1 MPPHAPICPPM
12 PPHAPPTPQWLQT
25 LAVRAAHGSPGPGAP
40 LRSVTWGLG
49 PWAGAQGSEPG
60 GAATICY
67 GGQIWADWGPR
78 YPTIPPRPP
87 RLLQILD
94 AFDGILLGFA
104 GGLALL
110 ELRLVLL
117 YLVGAGWMG
126 GWD

>member
-1 MPPHAPICPPM
+1 M
-12 PPHAPPTPQWLQT
+12 
-25 LAVRAAHGSPGPGAP
+25 AAPGPGPRYDP
-40 LRSVTWGLG
+40 LR
-49 PWAGAQGSEPG
+49 G
-60 GAATICY
+60 G
-67 GGQIWADWGPR
+67 WGPGPGLR
-78 YPTIPPRPP
+78 ARSPGALLRSATGGRLGPTIPPRPP

-94 AFDGILLGFA
+94 AFNGILLGFA

>member
-1 MPPHAPICPPM
+1 M
-12 PPHAPPTPQWLQT
+12 
-25 LAVRAAHGSPGPGAP
+25 G
-40 LRSVTWGLG
+40 
-49 PWAGAQGSEPG
+49 
-60 GAATICY
+60 
-67 GGQIWADWGPR
+67 
-78 YPTIPPRPP
+78 PTIPPRPP

-94 AFDGILLGFA
+94 AFNGILLGFA